1 MIFRT
6 ISFPSK
12 RDLHW
17 LMLREFPAAEL
28 ATQWPWRQ
36 VFDIGHDS
44 EEDDIGPISSAV
56 RALNVDSVE
65 GRWAQVGFFGYLW
78 VPVTPKNWMAKVDQM
93 DELGCRKPLRG
104 LYGYICIYGWTLL
117 PSLCIIIMWIN
128 YDELGEVS
136 DFFLRFSGCIFHVF
150 HGI

>member
-1 MIFRT
+1 
-6 ISFPSK
+6 
-12 RDLHW
+12 
-17 LMLREFPAAEL
+17 MLREFPAAEL

-78 VPVTPKNWMAKVDQM
+78 VPVTPKELDGLWKVDQM
-93 DELGCRKPLRG
+93 DELG
-104 LYGYICIYGWTLL
+104 
-117 PSLCIIIMWIN
+117 
-128 YDELGEVS
+128 V
-136 DFFLRFSGCIFHVF
+136 
-150 HGI
+150 